1 MLIFP
6 PMIVRLFLLS
16 ILLLSVSACE
26 GDRIDEPDVEPG
38 GVPTA
43 GRSAIS
49 LSPSEA
55 SSIGRKIWVN
65 ECAGTV
71 SGLTSWNKGEYFASL
86 GIGHFIW
93 YHTERRGP
101 FEESFP
107 PLIRFM
113 KAQGVSGIP
122 AWITPK
128 TKCPWTSREAFLAAS
143 DSPKMRELRSF
154 LHRTLPSQTAFI
166 LQRLEAALPKM
177 LAQVPASQRGL
188 VKGRFYAV
196 ASTAGGKY
204 ALMDY
209 VNFKGEGTNPNE
221 RYKGQGW
228 GMLQVL
234 EGMQGTP
241 QGVAAV
247 REFSASAERTLA
259 RRVANAPKDES
270 QWLAGWRNRSRS
282 YANWKP

>member
-1 MLIFP
+1 
-6 PMIVRLFLLS
+6 MIVRYSVIVGMLLS
-16 ILLLSVSACE
+16 LCACQG
-26 GDRIDEPDVEPG
+26 GDAGKPG
-38 GVPTA
+38 SPAPATA
-43 GRSAIS
+43 GSGSGKIS
-49 LSPSEA
+49 LSAAEA
-55 SSIGRKIWVN
+55 KSIGRKIWVN

-71 SGLTSWNKGEYFASL
+71 AGLTSWNQGEYFASL

-93 YHTERRGP
+93 YHGGKRGP

-113 KAQGVSGIP
+113 RGRGVAGIP
-122 AWITPK
+122 AWITP
-128 TKCPWTSREAFLAAS
+128 TSKCPWTSREAFLAAQ
-143 DSPKMRELRSF
+143 DSAKMKELRAF
-154 LHRTLPSQTAFI
+154 LQRTIPTQTAFI
-166 LQRLEAALPKM
+166 LNRLEAALPKM
-177 LAQVPASQRGL
+177 LAELPAAERGL
-188 VKGRFYAV
+188 VEARFYAV

-209 VNFKGEGTNPNE
+209 VNFKGEGTKKSE

-234 EGMQGTP
+234 QGMRGKP

-247 REFSASAERTLA
+247 KEYSASAERTLA
-259 RRVANAPKDES
+259 RRVANAPQDES
-270 QWLAGWRNRSRS
+270 RWLPGWKNRARS

>member
-1 MLIFP
+1 
-6 PMIVRLFLLS
+6 MIMRILGFVGILFSLG
-16 ILLLSVSACE
+16 ACN
-26 GDRIDEPDVEPG
+26 G
-38 GVPTA
+38 GAEDSSRPAPAATT
-43 GRSAIS
+43 GGSSKIS
-49 LSPSEA
+49 LSSSEA
-55 SSIGRKIWVN
+55 KSIGRKIWVN

-71 SGLTSWNKGEYFASL
+71 AGLTSWNKGEYFASL

-93 YHTERRGP
+93 YHGQKRGP

-113 KAQGVSGIP
+113 KAKGVGGIP
-122 AWITPK
+122 TWITPS
-128 TKCPWTSREAFLAAS
+128 TKCPWTSREVFLAAK
-143 DSPKMRELRSF
+143 DSTKMKELRAF
-154 LHRTLPSQTAFI
+154 LHRTIPVQTEFI
-166 LQRLEAALPKM
+166 LQRLEKALPKM
-177 LAQVPASQRGL
+177 LAEVPAAERGL

-209 VNFKGEGTNPNE
+209 VNFKGEGTNRGE

-234 EGMQGTP
+234 QGMRGKP
-241 QGVAAV
+241 KGVAAV
-247 REFSASAERTLA
+247 REFSASAERVLT
-259 RRVANAPKDES
+259 RRVANAPKKES
-270 QWLAGWRNRSRS
+270 QWLPGWKNRARS

>member
-1 MLIFP
+1 MV
-6 PMIVRLFLLS
+6 VRAASLLS
-16 ILLLSVSACE
+16 LLVVMSSCE
-26 GDRIDEPDVEPG
+26 GDGIDGGGAPLEPVAMTG
-38 GVPTA
+38 K
-43 GRSAIS
+43 SAIS
-49 LSPSEA
+49 LSPAEA
-55 SSIGRKIWVN
+55 QSIGRKIWVN

-71 SGLTSWNKGEYFASL
+71 EGLTSWNQGEYFASL

-93 YHTERRGP
+93 YHAGKRGP

-107 PLIRFM
+107 PLIRYM
-113 KAQGVSGIP
+113 RAQGVAGIP
-122 AWITPK
+122 AWITPA
-128 TKCPWTSREAFLAAS
+128 TKCPWTSREAFLAAK

-154 LHRTLPSQTAFI
+154 LQRTIPTQTAFI
-166 LQRLEAALPKM
+166 LRRLEGALPKM
-177 LAQVPASQRGL
+177 MAQVPSAERAL

-234 EGMQGTP
+234 EGMQGKP

-270 QWLAGWRNRSRS
+270 QWLPGWKNRSRS

>member
-1 MLIFP
+1 MRILVFVGI
-6 PMIVRLFLLS
+6 LFSL
-16 ILLLSVSACE
+16 SACN
-26 GDRIDEPDVEPG
+26 GGADDVAPAPTSG
-38 GVPTA
+38 TA
-43 GRSAIS
+43 GGRSGIA
-49 LSPSEA
+49 LSSAEA
-55 SSIGRKIWVN
+55 KSIGRKIWVN

-93 YHTERRGP
+93 YHGQRSGP

-113 KAQGVSGIP
+113 KAKGVTGIP
-122 AWITPK
+122 AWITPT
-128 TKCPWTSREAFLAAS
+128 TKCPWTSREVFLAAK
-143 DSPKMRELRSF
+143 DSAKMVELRSF
-154 LHRTLPSQTAFI
+154 LHRTIPTQTAFI
-166 LQRLEAALPKM
+166 LQRLEQALPKM
-177 LAQVPASQRGL
+177 LREVPGTEREL

-209 VNFKGEGTNPNE
+209 VNFKGEGTNRNE

-234 EGMQGTP
+234 QGMRGKP
-241 QGVAAV
+241 NGVAAV
-247 REFSASAERTLA
+247 KEYAASAERVLTK
-259 RRVANAPKDES
+259 RVANAPKKES
-270 QWLAGWRNRSRS
+270 QWLPGWTNRARS
-282 YANWKP
+282 YASWKP